1 MDQYKNKKYKN
12 MRELVLDTETTGLDP
27 ENGDRIVEIGIIELN
42 NHIKTG
48 KQFHYYIN
56 PERESDIKAEKIHGL
71 SRDFLSDKLKF
82 SDIAEEL
89 VEFISD
95 SKIIIHN
102 AKFDVSFLNSELKRC
117 NLDDLNNDNILDTLL
132 LARKKYPGQ
141 SVSLDTLCRRFGID
155 ISNRKIHGALLDAE
169 LLSLVYLELI
179 GGKQTKL
186 NFDNED
192 DIILDKISENVNIN
206 ENYKNKRIIAIKN
219 ITLNK
224 QDHQKHKKFIDT
236 IPNSIWSKII
246 N

>member
-1 MDQYKNKKYKN
+1 

-27 ENGDRIVEIGIIELN
+27 ENGDRIVEIGIIELS

-48 KQFHYYIN
+48 KNFHYYIN

-71 SRDFLSDKLKF
+71 SSEFLSDKFKF

-95 SKIIIHN
+95 SKVIIHN
-102 AKFDVSFLNSELKRC
+102 AKFDVSFINSELKRC
-117 NLDDLNNDNILDTLL
+117 NLDYLNNNNILDTLI

-155 ISNRKIHGALLDAE
+155 ISNRKVHGALLDAE

-186 NFDNED
+186 KFDND
-192 DIILDKISENVNIN
+192 VDVILDKISESININ
-206 ENYKNKRIIAIKN
+206 DNYKNKKLIAIKN

-224 QDHQKHKKFIDT
+224 EDHQKHKKFIET

>member
-1 MDQYKNKKYKN
+1 

-27 ENGDRIVEIGIIELN
+27 ENGDRIVEIGIIELS

-71 SRDFLSDKLKF
+71 SRDFLSDKLQF
-82 SDIAEEL
+82 RDIAEEL

-192 DIILDKISENVNIN
+192 DIILDKISENVNVN

-224 QDHQKHKKFIDT
+224 QDHQKHRKFIDT

>member
-1 MDQYKNKKYKN
+1 

-48 KQFHYYIN
+48 RQFHYYIN

-82 SDIAEEL
+82 RDIAEEL

-117 NLDDLNNDNILDTLL
+117 NLNDLNNDNILDTLL

-155 ISNRKIHGALLDAE
+155 VSNRKIHGAILDAE

-186 NFDNED
+186 NFDNEV
-192 DIILDKISENVNIN
+192 DIILDKISENVNVN

>member
-1 MDQYKNKKYKN
+1 

-27 ENGDRIVEIGIIELN
+27 ENGDRIVEIGIIELS

-48 KQFHYYIN
+48 KKLHYYIN
-56 PERESDIKAEKIHGL
+56 PERESNIKAEKIHGL

-117 NLDDLNNDNILDTLL
+117 NLDDLNNDNILDTLI

-155 ISNRKIHGALLDAE
+155 VSNRKIHGAILDAE

-186 NFDNED
+186 NFDNEV
-192 DIILDKISENVNIN
+192 DINLDKISENVNIN

-224 QDHQKHKKFIDT
+224 QDHQKHRKFIDT

>member
-48 KQFHYYIN
+48 RQFHYYIN

-117 NLDDLNNDNILDTLL
+117 NLNDLNNDNILDTLL